1 MTIAPEG
8 YPFIIGGLVP
18 GTLLTGLYPT
28 HHLMSLL
35 IIGLILILFGL
46 GCAAFFRN
54 PVRHI
59 PQDGSVLLSPADG
72 KVLGIHQVDD
82 PIIGKANR
90 IDIFLS
96 VFDVHLNRIPSDGK
110 VGFVTYRPGKFL
122 VAFKDK
128 ASEENERNDIG
139 IDTGHGQIR
148 VAQIAGSIAR
158 RIVCRVQENDPVA
171 AGQLYG
177 LIRFGSRVEITFP
190 ETYASSVTV
199 GQRVK
204 GGESI
209 IARLATHA

>member
-1 MTIAPEG
+1 MA
-8 YPFIIGGLVP
+8 GLVP
-18 GTLLTGLYPT
+18 GAILAGLYPT
-28 HHLMSLL
+28 HHVTPLL
-35 IIGLILILFGL
+35 ILGIILIVLGL
-46 GCAAFFRN
+46 ACAGFFRN
-54 PVRHI
+54 PRRSI
-59 PQDGSVLLSPADG
+59 PSENNVLISPADG

-82 PIIGKANR
+82 PIIGKGQR

-96 VFDVHLNRIPSDGK
+96 VFDVHLNRIPAQGK

-139 IDTGHGQIR
+139 IETGHGQVR

-158 RIVCRVQENDPVA
+158 RIVCRVRENDPVS

-190 ETYASSVTV
+190 ETYAPGVTV

-209 IARLATHA
+209 IAKLVTHA